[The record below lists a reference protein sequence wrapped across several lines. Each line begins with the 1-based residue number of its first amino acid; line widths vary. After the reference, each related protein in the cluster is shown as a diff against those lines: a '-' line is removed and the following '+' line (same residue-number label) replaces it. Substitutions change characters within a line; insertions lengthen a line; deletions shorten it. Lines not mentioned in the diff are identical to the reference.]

1 MSCEFA
7 QSDAAYVL
15 GSLPPA
21 ERLAYERH
29 LSTCADCSAA
39 VRELAG
45 IPGLLAIVDPAHL
58 EGEATPPLPDT
69 LLPALVRDVRSSQR
83 RRSAVV
89 GAIAAAVAA
98 VAVGSLAVATDLP
111 GRGEPV
117 AAPTTTASS
126 PASGVAME
134 AVGHT
139 PVRVDVL
146 LAGVAWGTKVDLTCS
161 YESTERGY
169 EASPGATYAL
179 VVQTTDGRSEQVAT
193 WQGLPGRTMHVQ
205 GATAAQRHDI
215 QRVELQT
222 ADGVVVL
229 QLNV

>member
-15 GSLPPA
+15 GSLSPT

-29 LSTCADCSAA
+29 LATCADCSAA

-45 IPGLLAIVDPAHL
+45 IPGLLAQVDPAVL
-58 EGEATPPLPDT
+58 EGRATPPVPAT
-69 LLPALVRDVRSSQR
+69 LLPSLVRDVRSSQR
-83 RRSAVV
+83 RRSALVA
-89 GAIAAAVAA
+89 AIAAAVAA
-98 VAVGSLAVATDLP
+98 VAVGSLAIATDLP
-111 GRGEPV
+111 GRGEPT
-117 AAPTTTASS
+117 AAPTTTSSS
-126 PASGVAME
+126 PASGIAMQ

-139 PVRVDVL
+139 PVRADVL

-161 YESTERGY
+161 YEAAERGY

-179 VVQTTDGRSEQVAT
+179 VVQTTTGRSERVAT

-205 GATAAQRHDI
+205 GATATQRHDI

-222 ADGVVVL
+222 TDGVVVL
-229 QLNV
+229 QLKV